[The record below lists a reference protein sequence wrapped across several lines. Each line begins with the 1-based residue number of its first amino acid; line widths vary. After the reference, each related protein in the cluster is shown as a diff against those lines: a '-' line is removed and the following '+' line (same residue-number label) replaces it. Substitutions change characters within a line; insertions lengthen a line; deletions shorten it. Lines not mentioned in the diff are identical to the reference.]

1 MSDNEKMQAVLY
13 KSFTSDSNFSN
24 LFNVISNTIS
34 SNFNEIKA
42 EYEAKKMQISKDN
55 NWLLKV
61 LNFTKIKFMKKISEF
76 NFPSI
81 SFRKKLYLKRE
92 YPEITIEY
100 INELLNFIY

>member
-1 MSDNEKMQAVLY
+1 
-13 KSFTSDSNFSN
+13 
-24 LFNVISNTIS
+24 
-34 SNFNEIKA
+34 
-42 EYEAKKMQISKDN
+42 MQISKDN